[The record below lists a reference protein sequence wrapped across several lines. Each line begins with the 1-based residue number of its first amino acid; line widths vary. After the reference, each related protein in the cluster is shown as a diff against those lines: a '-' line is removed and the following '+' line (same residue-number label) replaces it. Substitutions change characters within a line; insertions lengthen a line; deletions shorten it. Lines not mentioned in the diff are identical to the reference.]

1 MEVAE
6 KLVCPKCQG
15 QLAIW
20 FEMATEYSRKI
31 HPKTGEI
38 KTRISKSE
46 PERTER
52 QGIKCTECE
61 WLESLTTLA
70 KKQLKLSIRLKLI
83 LMTLLTRIRIKI
95 HGA

>member
-6 KLVCPKCQG
+6 KLVFPKCQG

-61 WLESLTTLA
+61 WLESSDDFSEEA
-70 KKQLKLSIRLKLI
+70 AEIIDKV
-83 LMTLLTRIRIKI
+83 KI
-95 HGA
+95 DLDDPSH

>member
-46 PERTER
+46 PERT
-52 QGIKCTECE
+52 
-61 WLESLTTLA
+61 
-70 KKQLKLSIRLKLI
+70 
-83 LMTLLTRIRIKI
+83 
-95 HGA
+95 